1 MKAISLFS
9 GIGGLDLAAEA
20 AGIEPVLFCEI
31 ESYAVSILRK
41 RWPDVPIL
49 DDVRKLTKEVMPDGS
64 HGTIDIVYGGFPQ

>member
-1 MKAISLFS
+1 MIGISLFS
-9 GIGGLDLAAEA
+9 GIGGLDAAAEA

-31 ESYAVSILRK
+31 EPYPASILRK

-49 DDVRKLTKEVMPDGS
+49 DDVRKLTKEVVPDGS

>member
-1 MKAISLFS
+1 MNAISLFS
-9 GIGGLDLAAEA
+9 GIGGLDLSAEA

-31 ESYAVSILRK
+31 EPYAVSILRK